1 MWSRTRLDI
10 GWSDIAFGVR
20 KCLFPPD
27 RQKVEQEIE
36 RFWSPDGDAI
46 VCFSVRSGFDLVLQ
60 ALDLPEGS
68 EILFSALNVKG
79 MIKIARRNGLLPIP
93 VDLDLDTMLPDL
105 ESLERAITPEARAIV
120 VAPLFGTRGDL
131 DPLIEVARKFNLLVI
146 EDCAQAF
153 TGREFTGS
161 ADAAVSMFSFG
172 PLKYATALGGAV
184 LRVRDPAVL
193 ERMRAIQASYQP
205 QRTRPYL
212 TRLLKFAG
220 LKILTSRPVLGIVT
234 RFFQMRGEDYE
245 DSVSDAVRNVAPLG
259 SSKRIRNRCSA
270 PMLAVLQ
277 RRLTRFSPED
287 FSGRIEAGRF
297 LLEQLDGAVVCP
309 GTRNPIHNFW
319 VFPILVD
326 DPEAVMAELRRQGFD
341 GATLRRS
348 ATVAPPEDRPKLAPV
363 NARDALSKLVIL
375 PCYGGIPES
384 ELRRQADVVHKLV
397 EG

>member
-10 GWSDIAFGVR
+10 GWSDVAFGVR

-27 RQKVEQEIE
+27 RQKVEREIE
-36 RFWSPDGDAI
+36 RFWSPDGDAV

-60 ALDLPEGS
+60 ALELPQGS

-105 ESLERAITPEARAIV
+105 ESLERAITPASRAIV

-131 DPLIEVARKFNLLVI
+131 GPLIEVARRFNLLVI

-153 TGREFTGS
+153 AGREFTGS
-161 ADAAVSMFSFG
+161 PDAAVSMFSFG

-184 LRVRDPAVL
+184 LRVRDPALL
-193 ERMRAIQASYQP
+193 ERMRTIQASYPVQN
-205 QRTRPYL
+205 TRPYL

-220 LKILTSRPVLGIVT
+220 LKVLTSRVVLGIVT

-259 SSKRIRNRCSA
+259 SSKRIQNRCGA

-277 RRLTRFSPED
+277 RRLTRFSPSD

-297 LLEQLDGAVVCP
+297 LLEELDGAVLCP
-309 GTRNPIHNFW
+309 GTGSPIHNFW

-341 GATLRRS
+341 GATLKRS

-363 NARDALSKLVIL
+363 NARSALSKLVIL

-384 ELRRQADVVHKLV
+384 ELRRQADIVRSLV
-397 EG
+397 QG

>member
-20 KCLFPPD
+20 KCLLPPD
-27 RQKVEQEIE
+27 RQNLERQIE
-36 RFWSPDGDAI
+36 RYWSPEGDAI
-46 VCFSVRSGFDLVLQ
+46 VCFSVRSGFDLLLQ
-60 ALDLPEGS
+60 ALDLPQGS

-79 MIKIARRNGLLPIP
+79 MIKIARRNGLLPVP

-105 ESLERAITPEARAIV
+105 DSLERGITPESRAIV
-120 VAPLFGTRGDL
+120 VAPLFGARGDL
-131 DPLIEVARKFNLLVI
+131 GPLFEVAKKFDLLVI

-153 TGREFTGS
+153 AGREFGGS
-161 ADAAVSMFSFG
+161 ADAAISMFSFG

-184 LRVRDPAVL
+184 LRVRDPALL
-193 ERMRAIQASYQP
+193 ERMREIQVSYSVQK
-205 QRTRPYL
+205 TRPYL

-220 LKILTSRPVLGIVT
+220 LKILTSRVVLGAVT

-259 SSKRIRNRCSA
+259 SSKRIRNRCST

-277 RRLTRFSPED
+277 RRLTRFSPSD

-297 LLEQLDGAVVCP
+297 LLEELDGAVFCP
-309 GTRNPIHNFW
+309 GTRNPVHNFW

-326 DPEAVMAELRRQGFD
+326 DPQAVMAGLRREGFD

-363 NARDALSKLVIL
+363 KASDALSKLVIL

-384 ELRRQADVVHKLV
+384 ELRRQAKVVRSLV
-397 EG
+397 GA

>member
-10 GWSDIAFGVR
+10 GWSDIAFGVS

-27 RQKVEQEIE
+27 RQNVEREIE

-60 ALDLPEGS
+60 ALDLPQGS

-79 MIKIARRNGLLPIP
+79 MIKIARRSGLLPVP
-93 VDLDLDTMLPDL
+93 VDLDVDTMLPDL
-105 ESLERAITPEARAIV
+105 DSLERAITPESRAIV

-131 DPLIEVARKFNLLVI
+131 GPLIEVAKKFNLLVI

-153 TGREFTGS
+153 AGREFTGS

-184 LRVRDPAVL
+184 LRVRDPALL
-193 ERMRAIQASYQP
+193 ERMREIQASYPVQN
-205 QRTRPYL
+205 TRPYL
-212 TRLLKFAG
+212 KRLLKFAG
-220 LKILTSRPVLGIVT
+220 LKVLSFRSVLGTVT
-234 RFFQMRGEDYE
+234 RFFKMRGEDYE
-245 DSVSDAVRNVAPLG
+245 DSISDAVRNVAQLG
-259 SSKRIRNRCSA
+259 SSKRIQNRCSA
-270 PMLAVLQ
+270 PMLTVLQ
-277 RRLTRFSPED
+277 RRLTRFSPRD

-297 LLEQLDGAVVCP
+297 LLEELDGAVVCP
-309 GTRNPIHNFW
+309 GSRNPIHNFW

-326 DPEAVMAELRRQGFD
+326 DPETVMAELRRQGFD
-341 GATLRRS
+341 AATLRRS

-363 NARDALSKLVIL
+363 NASDALSKLVIL

-384 ELRRQADVVHKLV
+384 ELRRQANVVRSLV
-397 EG
+397 GA